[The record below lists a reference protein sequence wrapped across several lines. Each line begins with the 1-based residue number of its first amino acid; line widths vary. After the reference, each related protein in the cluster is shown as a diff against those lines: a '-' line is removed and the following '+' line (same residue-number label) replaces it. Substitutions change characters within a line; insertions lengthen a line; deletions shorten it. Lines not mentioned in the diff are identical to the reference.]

1 MMRSTARPHTNV
13 NHVKEPGTID
23 AALDRRS

>member
-1 MMRSTARPHTNV
+1 MMRSSAGPHTNV
-13 NHVKEPGTID
+13 NPVKEPGTID